1 MEGQKKFAWLRSC
14 RLGTLLGLLLAGGL
28 LLYGLCLFLS
38 YRAADIFNIVV
49 EHRRLFPGT
58 VTVGRLTAT
67 PLGRVEFEK
76 LVWVS
81 PEGVLLADIPRGEF
95 QVKPLDIITQHVGSR
110 SVTHLKVEGAYLH
123 LIFDENMQL
132 TGFRPPDKAPEEK
145 KKREPGLGIVGLKSE
160 RPFKCLVEF
169 KGGTIE
175 AEAPGNKKTSPR
187 RHFTIGH
194 ADLRAEVD
202 TRGKTQLNLTAG
214 QFTGTVDAGAFYLT
228 GNLDFAPEVPAYD
241 LYMKLRECNFNSLD
255 VGMKLD
261 DLASVEGRL
270 TGELPRPIFDGT
282 LTFAEL
288 HIPALEFTEVTG
300 ECHYEA
306 GRFTARQVGAKI
318 FGGTVE
324 AKGYFDLEEKAWG
337 MELHGE
343 GLKGGAAAHSNSLKC
358 RVELNLTMEENKA
371 RKLRHLAGDF
381 HSGPGS
387 YRMVPFSGISG
398 KFERRDKT
406 ITFRDVVIS
415 MAAGDIVT
423 DAFSIEK
430 GKLTLGPIYLQEGE
444 ERLRVR

>member
-49 EHRRLFPGT
+49 EHRQLFPGT

-187 RHFTIGH
+187 PDGENQHQGQNASEHHGRPVLRHCGS
-194 ADLRAEVD
+194 
-202 TRGKTQLNLTAG
+202 RGLLP
-214 QFTGTVDAGAFYLT
+214 Y
-228 GNLDFAPEVPAYD
+228 
-241 LYMKLRECNFNSLD
+241 
-255 VGMKLD
+255 
-261 DLASVEGRL
+261 
-270 TGELPRPIFDGT
+270 GESGFCP
-282 LTFAEL
+282 
-288 HIPALEFTEVTG
+288 
-300 ECHYEA
+300 
-306 GRFTARQVGAKI
+306 
-318 FGGTVE
+318 
-324 AKGYFDLEEKAWG
+324 
-337 MELHGE
+337 
-343 GLKGGAAAHSNSLKC
+343 GGAC
-358 RVELNLTMEENKA
+358 
-371 RKLRHLAGDF
+371 LRFVHEAQGVQF
-381 HSGPGS
+381 
-387 YRMVPFSGISG
+387 
-398 KFERRDKT
+398 
-406 ITFRDVVIS
+406 
-415 MAAGDIVT
+415 
-423 DAFSIEK
+423 
-430 GKLTLGPIYLQEGE
+430 
-444 ERLRVR
+444 